1 MFETIF
7 SNFLGAFFGFLF
19 AILVE
24 VIVGKY
30 NDKDIQ
36 EKVKESLEKELTEIK
51 KSLLEKEHT
60 TENPTYF
67 RYQVVVWKTCVYSG
81 YLFSVSG
88 KPLYTSFI
96 KIYTDIEFADNLEQR
111 YFELLTLGDA
121 KQSEIA
127 KITENLNNERK
138 TRRTKLIKDIT
149 EILGD
154 EV

>member
-88 KPLYTSFI
+88 KPLYTSF
-96 KIYTDIEFADNLEQR
+96 
-111 YFELLTLGDA
+111 ELLTLGDA